1 MLPRQRL
8 TQAPGWMLSTLQ
20 KKQWRSVRR
29 RLEGHTHTLSL
40 KDGGPGRA
48 GYRLHEEPSNCSVPP
63 TLYHLLCPALFS
75 YKASACP
82 FGTIN
87 SFSIAVMRPWSFF
100 PFPLR
105 IATKPRDFEVGFLS
119 SSVLAILFSVL
130 SPCPS
135 GPPVPRACQK
145 TESDTQVPCPAFNI
159 EFLFLVGLEAP
170 TALGV
175 NVRKIPRM

>member
-20 KKQWRSVRR
+20 KKQWGSVRR
-29 RLEGHTHTLSL
+29 RLEGHTHTHSL

-87 SFSIAVMRPWSFF
+87 SFSIAVMRPWSYFSSEASEGQ
-100 PFPLR
+100 R
-105 IATKPRDFEVGFLS
+105 GPRAS
-119 SSVLAILFSVL
+119 SSYRQISSRARTRPRFLIPELQAISSSAVF
-130 SPCPS
+130 P
-135 GPPVPRACQK
+135 
-145 TESDTQVPCPAFNI
+145 
-159 EFLFLVGLEAP
+159 P
-170 TALGV
+170 TAV
-175 NVRKIPRM
+175 SKVKC